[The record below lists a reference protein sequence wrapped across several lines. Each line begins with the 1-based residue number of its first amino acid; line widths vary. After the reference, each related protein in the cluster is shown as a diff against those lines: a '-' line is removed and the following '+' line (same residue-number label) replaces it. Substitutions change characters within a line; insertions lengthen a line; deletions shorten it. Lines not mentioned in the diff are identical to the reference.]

1 MYKKTLLLA
10 PLFLAIL
17 TGCGSTESY
26 TADFLYENSD
36 IRTQVLEDCKI
47 NKQSD
52 SNCKNAND
60 AEAKAKA
67 EEWKKKAFR

>member
-1 MYKKTLLLA
+1 MSIKPLLTIT
-10 PLFLAIL
+10 AISLLL

-26 TADFLYENSD
+26 TADFLYENND

-52 SNCKNAND
+52 SNCTNAND
-60 AEAKAKA
+60 AEAKIKA